1 MSQNRAT
8 SVSCPVRLDLV
19 VVGSPLL
26 ARERDRWPGAEL
38 VGALEHKGLEVR
50 PGRAGHCRRWNVDP
64 GLRQRT
70 IRIRASG
77 AVMGSRFEYLQSDP
91 LTELLAQC
99 QRRRVAGE
107 TLEILRLC

>member
-1 MSQNRAT
+1 MARRNDLPGDGVIGLRTGHEPEPRHLGFLRRTLGALAR
-8 SVSCPVRLDLV
+8 PVGLDLV

-77 AVMGSRFEYLQSDP
+77 AVMG
-91 LTELLAQC
+91 
-99 QRRRVAGE
+99 
-107 TLEILRLC
+107 